1 MFLSA
6 DGSGLLVRL
15 CPKLR
20 GNWRH
25 FLLLEMRLSCLVLLQ
40 AASNLQLLP
49 TKKKD
54 VIRVVAGDFQG
65 KMGQCL
71 NMADADAIVKLDDGD
86 MKVMEKGV
94 VGWLYGRTS

>member
-1 MFLSA
+1 M
-6 DGSGLLVRL
+6 
-15 CPKLR
+15 
-20 GNWRH
+20 
-25 FLLLEMRLSCLVLLQ
+25 LEMRLSCLVLLQ